1 MLGLSLNPSLSKC
14 RQWGNFDIWGNCSNH
29 SNCCSVSIDAFL
41 YKRDKKKKTG
51 WLGEAVVGLA
61 LSEAGLGNWKIF
73 HSVPKG
79 ENGGDIDHVLV
90 CKRGTFCLETKTL
103 FDKPQNIKLKEDD
116 VFLGKRPLPEQPISS
131 ARKHAVWL
139 KEKIEKEIRIGKFVI
154 PIVVFPF
161 GKIIESS
168 NTGKNYSASED
179 NEKAFAICTLEGL
192 NELFTDFHKEKNTN
206 FSLDEEQIEK
216 IGKMLGELTQ
226 TTSPIPH

>member
-1 MLGLSLNPSLSKC
+1 M
-14 RQWGNFDIWGNCSNH
+14 
-29 SNCCSVSIDAFL
+29 
-41 YKRDKKKKTG
+41 
-51 WLGEAVVGLA
+51 GEAVVGLA

-168 NTGKNYSASED
+168 NT
-179 NEKAFAICTLEGL
+179 
-192 NELFTDFHKEKNTN
+192 
-206 FSLDEEQIEK
+206 EK
-216 IGKMLGELTQ
+216 ITVPVKIMKKRLLFA
-226 TTSPIPH
+226 H